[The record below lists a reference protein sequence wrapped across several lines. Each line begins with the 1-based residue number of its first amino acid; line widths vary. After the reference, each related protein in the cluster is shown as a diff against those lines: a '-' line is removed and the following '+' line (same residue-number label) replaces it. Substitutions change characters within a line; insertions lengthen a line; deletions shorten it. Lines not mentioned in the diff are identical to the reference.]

1 MRIDVSDGF
10 LITAIAFLAF
20 GLLSSSA
27 QAVPRLASRGGPV
40 SQRMDSCRLGS
51 LSVAAL
57 LLVSGIVRRYIET
70 GIPPFATTRQFA
82 AVFALGAV
90 LGGLA
95 LQTSGRSARTLVTGI
110 ASALAIAL
118 VAWSA
123 TSTETLEGLSPALQ
137 NNPLFVSHVLV
148 AALAY
153 GSFLVA
159 FPAAIGQLAVGEK
172 NVARRTLLQELER
185 VEYQAIR
192 AGFPL
197 FTLAILLGSI
207 WADVAWGT
215 YWNWDPKET
224 ASLATWLIYGLY
236 LHARGSRWW
245 TRKRRALLVV
255 LGFAAVVI
263 TFFGSFVFTGLH
275 AYN

>member
-10 LITAIAFLAF
+10 LIAAIALLAF
-20 GLLSSSA
+20 GLLSCSA
-27 QAVPRLASRGGPV
+27 QAVPRLTSRGRLAP
-40 SQRMDSCRLGS
+40 QHIDSCRLGS
-51 LSVAAL
+51 LSLAAL
-57 LLVSGIVRRYIET
+57 LLVSGIILRYIET
-70 GIPPFATTRQFA
+70 RIPPFATTRQFA

-95 LQTSGRSARTLVTGI
+95 LQTSERSARTLITGI
-110 ASALAIAL
+110 ASTLAIAL

-123 TSTETLEGLSPALQ
+123 TSSETLEGLSPALQ
-137 NNPLFVSHVLV
+137 NNPLFVSHVLI

-159 FPAAIGQLAVGEK
+159 FPAAIGQLAVSEK
-172 NVARRTLLQELER
+172 NEARRTLLRDLER

-224 ASLATWLIYGLY
+224 ASLATWFIYGLY
-236 LHARGSRWW
+236 LHARRSPWW

-255 LGFAAVVI
+255 VGFVAVIMTFLGN
-263 TFFGSFVFTGLH
+263 FVFAGLH